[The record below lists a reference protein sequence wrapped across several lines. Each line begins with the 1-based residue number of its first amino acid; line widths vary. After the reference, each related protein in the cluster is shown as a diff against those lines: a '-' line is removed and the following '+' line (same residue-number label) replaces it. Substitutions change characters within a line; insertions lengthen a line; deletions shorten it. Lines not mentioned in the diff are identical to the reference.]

1 MNSPED
7 ALEELREE
15 QEKMVRQAQEMETRA
30 LILKKLSVC
39 FIEGFEWSVDYTIDE
54 TQLTVPAVRLTC
66 KRSGAWVELGQRH
79 TLGPRNH
86 KINITLYGI
95 DYTLQEFFNAHT
107 TVKEG
112 EE

>member
-1 MNSPED
+1 MNPED
-7 ALEELREE
+7 ALNQLREE
-15 QEKMVRQAQEMETRA
+15 QEKMVRQAHEMETRA

-54 TQLTVPAVRLTC
+54 TQFTVPAVRLTC

-79 TLGPRNH
+79 TLGPRND